1 MGYDFIKNNNVAS
14 WNNYYD
20 NPRNAKDLQQFIL
33 NRGVKSIIE
42 IGSCE
47 GYSAMWMAKHLPDEG
62 KIICVDTFG
71 GSVGETGYPQ
81 DLYYRF
87 LSNIKRA
94 GTEINKKIIPL
105 RTSSLEAASMF
116 STTVDMIYLDASHD
130 EASVYQDLVLWH
142 PFCKSGGIMCG
153 DDTIHPV
160 HGDAVLRACERF
172 AAEQNLDLHTTKD
185 FWWYEKLDLTNEGK

>member
-1 MGYDFIKNNNVAS
+1 MNCDFIKTRLCPNWDRYS
-14 WNNYYD
+14 T
-20 NPRNAKDLQQFIL
+20 PRNANELRDFIASR
-33 NRGVKSIIE
+33 NVKSIIE
-42 IGSCE
+42 VGSCE
-47 GYSAMWMAKHLPDEG
+47 GWSAMWMAKYLPDNG
-62 KIICVDTFG
+62 SIVCVDHFG
-71 GSVGETGYPQ
+71 GSIGETGYPE

-116 STTVDMIYLDASHD
+116 ETIVDMIYLDASHD

-142 PFCKSGGIMCG
+142 PFCKPGGIMCG
-153 DDTIHPV
+153 DDTIHPI
-160 HGDAVLRACERF
+160 HGDAVLKACERF

-185 FWWYEKLDLTNEGK
+185 FWWYEKPYFVDEGK